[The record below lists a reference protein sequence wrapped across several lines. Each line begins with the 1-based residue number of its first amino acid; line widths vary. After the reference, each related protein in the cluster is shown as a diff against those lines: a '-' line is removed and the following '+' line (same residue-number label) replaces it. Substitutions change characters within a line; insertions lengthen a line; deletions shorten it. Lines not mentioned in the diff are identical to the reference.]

1 MKNPLIF
8 DFCTSR
14 RGDDRNLVYC
24 YDIDKNLNVIN
35 LAGETI
41 PFVNCGIPNGEM
53 LSQNYIGKISKV
65 ECSGDRKML
74 QSVVELETETR
85 VWREGADA
93 DSYGYLL
100 ELMTKTEVVPERDE
114 EE

>member
-14 RGDDRNLVYC
+14 RCDNINLVYN

-35 LAGETI
+35 LAGEMI
-41 PFVNCGIPNGEM
+41 PFVNCE
-53 LSQNYIGKISKV
+53 LASQNYSNKVSKV
-65 ECSGDRKML
+65 ECSKENKFL
-74 QSVVELETETR
+74 QSFVELETETR
-85 VWREGADA
+85 VWREGSDA

-100 ELMTKTEVVPERDE
+100 ELMTKTEVSAESDE
-114 EE
+114 E